1 MNSLDPILTV
11 IRPQRKTG
19 PDPAEVRE
27 RAAALF
33 GTATERGARE
43 GPPLSGPTAPSASEA
58 RPEPAEQSAPPARP
72 EEAARPEQTER
83 PDQAERAG
91 PVRRLRTWLFVRCGL
106 EFKTVIAL
114 AAVLAIAG
122 GLALQHFIAGR
133 PRTVAVPPP
142 SVETSAPGASLFP
155 PPHSLLTAAGTA
167 TTAAP
172 KVTVDIAGKVA
183 KPGLRRLPP
192 GSRVADALAAAGGAL
207 PGTDTSTLNL
217 ARPLAD
223 GEQIL
228 VGVSPPPAAP
238 DATAPSAA
246 LGAPAAPLSLNSATA
261 AQLDAL
267 PGVGPI
273 LAQHILDFRTQHG
286 TFTSIDQLR
295 QVPGIGDRK
304 FTTLKPLVHP

>member
-11 IRPQRKTG
+11 IRPQRESG
-19 PDPAEVRE
+19 PDPAEVRA

-33 GTATERGARE
+33 GTTVERGARE
-43 GPPLSGPTAPSASEA
+43 GPPEALPERSSGPPSERPPGPSAGRPSEP
-58 RPEPAEQSAPPARP
+58 PEPEVAERDQPARP
-72 EEAARPEQTER
+72 ERAVQT
-83 PDQAERAG
+83 G
-91 PVRRLRTWLFVRCGL
+91 TVRRLRTWLLVRCGL
-106 EFKTVIAL
+106 EFKTVVAL
-114 AAVLAIAG
+114 AAVLVIAG
-122 GLALQHFIAGR
+122 GLAVQHFVAGR
-133 PRTVAVPPP
+133 PRTVAVPPL
-142 SVETSAPGASLFP
+142 SSAALSTAGTPLM
-155 PPHSLLTAAGTA
+155 AAGSATAVATA
-167 TTAAP
+167 TTTAP
-172 KVTVDIAGKVA
+172 KLTVDIAGKVA

-192 GSRVADALAAAGGAL
+192 GARVADALAAAGGAL

-223 GEQIL
+223 GEQLL
-228 VGVSPPPAAP
+228 VGVTPPP
-238 DATAPSAA
+238 
-246 LGAPAAPLSLNSATA
+246 GAPADPAAAAPGSPLSLNSATV

-267 PGVGPI
+267 PGVGPV